1 MLVPEPGANLIA
13 PRFGRQ
19 FWLNA
24 GLQFAAVVL
33 AFLVTSVI
41 LLVAGAPP
49 FQAYWE
55 IIRGAV
61 GSLSS
66 FSNVLVAWVP
76 LLLAAAG
83 VLVTFAAGL
92 WNIGVEGQIV
102 LGATLTT
109 WILRLLQDTGLPPAF
124 IIILSLLGGIVG
136 GALWAALA
144 GVLKTFGGVNE
155 IFGGLGL
162 NFVATALTLWLIF
175 GPWKRPGIGSMSGT
189 EPFPEQLALPTI
201 GGLRLSLWSLGLA
214 IVAVI
219 AVYILLERTYT
230 GLRLKA
236 VGLNRRAAFL
246 LGVPTWQYG
255 LLAFVICGGLAG
267 LAGAVQVTGVYHR
280 LIPSISSGYG
290 FLGLMIGM
298 LILYRAVWVAPV
310 ALFFAALNIGSIQL
324 PIVLKLDSTLSGV
337 IQGALVLLVLL
348 VEGAR
353 QRYLHHRRLAV
364 TTATAL
370 PPSTPGSPH
379 SETLPPATGA
389 PFPSAAP
396 LAASLPIEETG
407 VEESGEPAFADDS
420 GPVS

>member
-1 MLVPEPGANLIA
+1 MPEPTTANVA
-13 PRFGRQ
+13 PRRFRLSRQ
-19 FWLNA
+19 TWINI
-24 GLQFAAVVL
+24 GLQLGAVVL
-33 AFLVTSVI
+33 AFLVTSVV
-41 LLVAGAPP
+41 LLVSGAPP

-55 IIRGAV
+55 IAKGAV

-102 LGATLTT
+102 TGALFTT
-109 WILRLLQDTGLPPAF
+109 WVLRALQGTSVSPAI
-124 IIILSLLGGIVG
+124 IIILGLIAGIIG
-136 GALWAALA
+136 GALWASLA

-162 NFVATALTLWLIF
+162 NYVATALTLWLIF

-189 EPFPEQLALPTI
+189 EPFEDQLALPTV

-214 IVAVI
+214 IAAI
-219 AVYILLERTYT
+219 IIVYVLLERTRV

-255 LLAFVICGGLAG
+255 LLAFFICGGLAG

-298 LILYRAVWVAPV
+298 LILYRAIWVAPI

-353 QRYLHHRRLAV
+353 QRYMRRARLRAMTV
-364 TTATAL
+364 VAL
-370 PPSTPGSPH
+370 PHSTPGSPH
-379 SETLPPATGA
+379 PDALPPALGA
-389 PFPSAAP
+389 PFPPEAP
-396 LAASLPIEETG
+396 HTDIPPNEAS
-407 VEESGEPAFADDS
+407 
-420 GPVS
+420 